1 MKALVTG
8 AGGFVGQTLVA
19 HLEAAG
25 DEVVGLDRAGGPDIT
40 DGAAVREAFARHR
53 PDAVYHLAAVT
64 HIGASWDAP
73 LEVFRINAEGTLN
86 VLAACAAAEVGRV
99 LVVGSADEYGAVRPE
114 DLPLTEEA
122 PLRPL
127 TPYGAS
133 KVAAEYLALQ
143 SFLGN
148 GLPTIRVRAF
158 NHSGRNQ
165 PDRFMIPGL
174 ARRIAAA
181 ERDGRKE
188 IPIGSVEPVR
198 DFTNVDDVVVAYRL
212 LVERGE
218 PGEVYNVCSGVGRS
232 VAEVA
237 EHLLGLAR
245 HAIEL
250 VPDPALMRP
259 VEVPR
264 LVGDNRRLREATG
277 WAPTISFEDTLA
289 AILDRW
295 RSEDSATSSGPRTE
309 PR

>member
-1 MKALVTG
+1 VKALVTG
-8 AGGFVGQTLVA
+8 AGGFVGQALVA

-25 DEVVGLDRAGGPDIT
+25 DMVVGLDRAAGPDIT
-40 DGAAVREAFARHR
+40 DGAAVREVVAGHR
-53 PDAVYHLAAVT
+53 PDVLYHLAAVT

-86 VLAACAAAEVGRV
+86 VLSACAAAGVDRV
-99 LVVGSADEYGAVRPE
+99 LVIGSADEYGAVRPE
-114 DLPLTEEA
+114 DLPLSEDA

-143 SFLGN
+143 AFLGER
-148 GLPTIRVRAF
+148 LPVIRVRAF
-158 NHSGRNQ
+158 NHTGPAQS
-165 PDRFMIPGL
+165 DRFMIPGL

-181 ERDGRKE
+181 EREGRKE
-188 IPIGSVEPVR
+188 IPVGSLDPVR
-198 DFTNVDDVVVAYRL
+198 DFTNVADVVAAYRL

-218 PGEVYNVCSGVGRS
+218 PGEVYNVCSGVGRR
-232 VAEVA
+232 VADVA

-250 VPDPALMRP
+250 VPDPALVRP

-264 LVGDNRRLREATG
+264 LVGDNTRLREATG
-277 WAPTISFEDTLA
+277 WQPAISFEDTLA

-295 RSEDSATSSGPRTE
+295 RAEEGTR
-309 PR
+309 

>member
-25 DEVVGLDRAGGPDIT
+25 DEVIGLDRAGGPDIT

-86 VLAACAAAEVGRV
+86 VLAASSAAEVGRV

-143 SFLGN
+143 AFLGD
-148 GLPTIRVRAF
+148 GLPVLRVRAF

-165 PDRFMIPGL
+165 SDRFMIPGL

-188 IPIGSVEPVR
+188 IPVGSLEPVR

-212 LVERGE
+212 LVERGD

-250 VPDPALMRP
+250 VPDPALVRP
-259 VEVPR
+259 IDVPR

-277 WAPTISFEDTLA
+277 WAPAISFEDTLA
-289 AILDRW
+289 AILDRA
-295 RSEDSATSSGPRTE
+295 RTEASGP
-309 PR
+309 

>member
-1 MKALVTG
+1 VKALVTG
-8 AGGFVGQTLVA
+8 AGGFVGQALVA

-25 DEVVGLDRAGGPDIT
+25 DEVVGIDHVTGPDIT
-40 DGAAVREAFARHR
+40 DPAGVRAAVDRHR

-64 HIGASWDAP
+64 HIGASWEAP
-73 LEVFRINAEGTLN
+73 LEVFRVNAEGTLN
-86 VLAACAAAEVGRV
+86 VLSACAAAGVGRV

-133 KVAAEYLALQ
+133 KVAADSLALQ
-143 SFLGN
+143 AFLGQ
-148 GLPTIRVRAF
+148 GLPVIRVRAF
-158 NHSGRNQ
+158 NHTGATQSE
-165 PDRFMIPGL
+165 RFMIPGL

-188 IPIGSVEPVR
+188 VPVGSLEPVR
-198 DFTNVDDVVVAYRL
+198 DYTDVADVVVAYRL

-237 EHLLGLAR
+237 DALLGLAR

-250 VPDPALMRP
+250 VPDPALLRP

-277 WAPTISFEDTLA
+277 WAPAIPFERTLA
-289 AILDRW
+289 AVLDRW
-295 RSEDSATSSGPRTE
+295 RAEVAAK
-309 PR
+309 

>member
-1 MKALVTG
+1 MKTLVTG
-8 AGGFVGQTLVA
+8 AGGFVGTALVD
-19 HLEAAG
+19 HLRAAG
-25 DEVVGLDRAGGPDIT
+25 DDVVGIDHASGPDIT
-40 DGAAVREAFARHR
+40 DPAGVRAVIERHR
-53 PDAVYHLAAVT
+53 PGAVYHLAAAT
-64 HIGASWDAP
+64 HIGSSWEAP
-73 LEVFRINAEGTLN
+73 LEVFRVNAEGTLN
-86 VLAACAAAEVGRV
+86 VLTACAATGVGRV

-133 KVAAEYLALQ
+133 KVAADYLALQ
-143 SFLGN
+143 AFLGQ
-148 GLPTIRVRAF
+148 GVPVIRARSF
-158 NHSGRNQ
+158 NHSGPTQ
-165 PDRFMIPGL
+165 SERFMIPGL

-188 IPIGSVEPVR
+188 IPVGSLEPVR
-198 DFTNVDDVVVAYRL
+198 DYTDVADVVVAYRL

-232 VAEVA
+232 VADVA
-237 EHLLGLAR
+237 DALLALAR

-250 VPDPALMRP
+250 VPDPSLLRP

-277 WAPTISFEDTLA
+277 WAPAIPFDQTLA
-289 AILDRW
+289 AVLDRW
-295 RSEDSATSSGPRTE
+295 RAE
-309 PR
+309 PPGR

>member
-1 MKALVTG
+1 VKALVTG
-8 AGGFVGQTLVA
+8 AGGFVGQTLVS
-19 HLEAAG
+19 HLEAEG
-25 DEVVGLDRAGGPDIT
+25 DDVVAVDRANGPDVT
-40 DGAAVREAFARHR
+40 DGAAVRDVIARER

-73 LEVFRINAEGTLN
+73 AEVFRINAEGTLN
-86 VLAACAAAEVGRV
+86 VLSACTAAGVDRV

-114 DLPLTEEA
+114 DLPLSEDA
-122 PLRPL
+122 PLRPM

-143 SFLGN
+143 AFLGEQ
-148 GLPTIRVRAF
+148 LPVIRVRAF
-158 NHSGRNQ
+158 NHTGRNQ

-181 ERDGRKE
+181 EREGRKE
-188 IPIGSVEPVR
+188 IPIGSLEPVR
-198 DFTNVDDVVVAYRL
+198 DFTNVEDVVVAYRL

-250 VPDPALMRP
+250 VPDPSLLRP

-264 LVGDNRRLREATG
+264 LVGDNTRLCQATG
-277 WAPTISFEDTLA
+277 WAPSISFDDTLA
-289 AILDRW
+289 QILDRW
-295 RSEDSATSSGPRTE
+295 RAEESR
-309 PR
+309 R

>member
-19 HLEAAG
+19 HLRHQG
-25 DEVVGLDRAGGPDIT
+25 DEVVAVDRANGPDVT
-40 DGAAVREAFARHR
+40 DSGAVREVIGRER

-73 LEVFRINAEGTLN
+73 LEVFRINAEGTFN
-86 VLAACAAAEVGRV
+86 VLAACKAAGVDRV

-114 DLPLTEEA
+114 DLPLSEEA

-133 KVAAEYLALQ
+133 KVAAE
-143 SFLGN
+143 FLGLQAFL
-148 GLPTIRVRAF
+148 GEQLPVIRVRAF
-158 NHSGRNQ
+158 NHTGRQQ

-188 IPIGSVEPVR
+188 IPVGSLEPVR
-198 DFTNVDDVVVAYRL
+198 DFTNVEDVVVAYRL

-218 PGEVYNVCSGVGRS
+218 PGEVYNVCSGVGHS

-237 EHLLGLAR
+237 EHLLALAR

-250 VPDPALMRP
+250 VPDPSLLRP

-264 LVGDNRRLREATG
+264 LVGDNTRLRQATG
-277 WAPTISFEDTLA
+277 WTPSIAFEDTLTQV
-289 AILDRW
+289 LDRW
-295 RSEDSATSSGPRTE
+295 RAEESGQ
-309 PR
+309 

>member
-1 MKALVTG
+1 VKALVTG
-8 AGGFVGQTLVA
+8 SGGFVGRTLVA

-25 DEVVGLDRAGGPDIT
+25 DEVVGLDRVGGPDIT
-40 DGAAVREAFARHR
+40 DPAAVRRIVEEHR
-53 PDAVYHLAAVT
+53 PDALYHLAAVT

-73 LEVFRINAEGTLN
+73 LEVFRTNTEGALN
-86 VLAACAAAEVGRV
+86 VLSACSAAGVGRV

-133 KVAAEYLALQ
+133 KVAAEYLGLQ
-143 SFLGN
+143 AFLGD
-148 GLPTIRVRAF
+148 GLGVIRVRAF
-158 NHSGRNQ
+158 NHTGRAQ
-165 PDRFMIPGL
+165 SDRFMIPGL

-188 IPIGSVEPVR
+188 IPVGSLEPVR
-198 DFTNVDDVVVAYRL
+198 DFTDVADVVVAYRL
-212 LVERGE
+212 LIERGE
-218 PGEVYNVCSGVGRS
+218 PGEVYNVCSGVGYS
-232 VAEVA
+232 VAQVA
-237 EHLLGLAR
+237 DQLLARAR

-250 VPDPALMRP
+250 VPDPALVRP

-277 WAPTISFEDTLA
+277 WSPAIPFDETLTA
-289 AILDRW
+289 VLDRW
-295 RSEDSATSSGPRTE
+295 RAEEAAR
-309 PR
+309 

>member
-8 AGGFVGQTLVA
+8 AGGFVGQTLTA
-19 HLEAAG
+19 HLRAEG
-25 DEVVGLDRAGGPDIT
+25 DEVVAIDRANGPDVT
-40 DGAAVREAFARHR
+40 DGAAVRDVIGRER

-73 LEVFRINAEGTLN
+73 AEVFRINAEGTLN
-86 VLAACAAAEVGRV
+86 VLAACVAAGVDRV

-114 DLPLTEEA
+114 DLPLSEDA

-133 KVAAEYLALQ
+133 KVAADYLALQ
-143 SFLGN
+143 AFLGE
-148 GLPTIRVRAF
+148 GLPTIRVRSF

-165 PDRFMIPGL
+165 SDRFMIPGL

-181 ERDGRKE
+181 ERHGRKE
-188 IPIGSVEPVR
+188 IPVGSLEPVR
-198 DFTNVDDVVVAYRL
+198 DFTNVEDVVVAYRL
-212 LVERGE
+212 LIERGE
-218 PGEVYNVCSGVGRS
+218 PGEVYNVCTGVGHS

-250 VPDPALMRP
+250 VPDPALVRP

-264 LVGDNRRLREATG
+264 LVGDNTRLRQATG
-277 WAPTISFEDTLA
+277 WAPAIPFEDTLA

-295 RSEDSATSSGPRTE
+295 RAEEARS
-309 PR
+309 

>member
-8 AGGFVGQTLVA
+8 AGGFVGQTLVS
-19 HLEAAG
+19 HLEAEG
-25 DEVVGLDRAGGPDIT
+25 DDVVAVDRANGPDVT
-40 DGAAVREAFARHR
+40 DGAAVRDVIGRER

-73 LEVFRINAEGTLN
+73 AEVFRINAEGTLN
-86 VLAACAAAEVGRV
+86 VLSACTSAGVDRV

-114 DLPLTEEA
+114 DLPLSEDA
-122 PLRPL
+122 PLRPM

-143 SFLGN
+143 AFLGEQ
-148 GLPTIRVRAF
+148 LPVIRVRAF
-158 NHSGRNQ
+158 NHTGRDQ

-181 ERDGRKE
+181 EREGRKE
-188 IPIGSVEPVR
+188 IPVGSLEPVR
-198 DFTNVDDVVVAYRL
+198 DFTNVEDVVVAYRL

-237 EHLLGLAR
+237 EHLLVLAR

-250 VPDPALMRP
+250 VPDPSLLRP

-264 LVGDNRRLREATG
+264 LVGDNTRLCQATG
-277 WAPTISFEDTLA
+277 WAPSISFEDTLA
-289 AILDRW
+289 QILDRW
-295 RSEDSATSSGPRTE
+295 RDEESPR
-309 PR
+309 

>member
-8 AGGFVGQTLVA
+8 AGGFAGQALVG
-19 HLEAAG
+19 HLEEAG
-25 DEVVGLDRAGGPDIT
+25 DEVVGLDRAAGPDIT
-40 DGAAVREAFARHR
+40 DAAAVRDVVARHR

-73 LEVFRINAEGTLN
+73 LEVFRINAEGTFN
-86 VLAACAAAEVGRV
+86 VLSACAAAGVDRV

-114 DLPLTEEA
+114 DLPLSEDA

-133 KVAAEYLALQ
+133 KVSADYLALQ
-143 SFLGN
+143 AFLGG
-148 GLPTIRVRAF
+148 GLPVIRVRAF
-158 NHSGRNQ
+158 NHTGPTQSE
-165 PDRFMIPGL
+165 RFMIPGL

-181 ERDGRKE
+181 ERENRKE
-188 IPIGSVEPVR
+188 IAIGSLEPVR
-198 DFTNVDDVVVAYRL
+198 DFTNVADVVTAYRL
-212 LVERGE
+212 LIERGE
-218 PGEVYNVCSGVGRS
+218 PGEVYNVCSGVGHS

-250 VPDPALMRP
+250 VPDPALVRP

-277 WAPTISFEDTLA
+277 WEPTIPFDETLA
-289 AILDRW
+289 SILERW
-295 RSEDSATSSGPRTE
+295 RVEVPDR
-309 PR
+309 

>member
-1 MKALVTG
+1 VKAIVTG
-8 AGGFVGQTLVA
+8 AGGFAGQELVR
-19 HLEAAG
+19 HLEDSG
-25 DEVVGLDRAGGPDIT
+25 DEVVGLERATGGNVT
-40 DGAAVREAFARHR
+40 DPEAMRSLIGRYR
-53 PDAVYHLAAVT
+53 PDALYHLAAVS
-64 HIGASWDAP
+64 HIGASWSAP
-73 LEVFRINAEGTLN
+73 VEVFRTNAEGALN
-86 VLAACAAAEVGRV
+86 VLRACVEAGVGRV

-143 SFLGN
+143 AHLGE
-148 GLPTIRVRAF
+148 GLPVLRVRAF
-158 NHSGRNQ
+158 NHTGPTQ
-165 PDRFMIPGL
+165 PDSFVIPAL

-181 ERDGRKE
+181 EREGRKE
-188 IPIGSVEPVR
+188 MPVGSLEPVR
-198 DFTNVDDVVVAYRL
+198 DFLDVADVVRAYRL

-218 PGEVYNVCSGVGRS
+218 PGEVYNVCSGTGHS

-237 EHLLGLAR
+237 EQLLALAR

-250 VPDPALMRP
+250 LPDPSLVRP

-277 WAPTISFEDTLA
+277 WAPTIPFDETLA

-295 RSEDSATSSGPRTE
+295 RAEAGPR
-309 PR
+309 

>member
-19 HLEAAG
+19 HLEAND
-25 DEVVGLDRAGGPDIT
+25 DEVVAVDRAHGPDVT
-40 DGAAVREAFARHR
+40 DGAAVREVIGRER

-73 LEVFRINAEGTLN
+73 LEVFRINAEGTFN
-86 VLAACAAAEVGRV
+86 VLAACKAAGVDRV

-114 DLPLTEEA
+114 DLPLSEEA

-133 KVAAEYLALQ
+133 KVAAE
-143 SFLGN
+143 FLGLQAFL
-148 GLPTIRVRAF
+148 GEQLPVIRVRAF
-158 NHSGRNQ
+158 NHTGREQ

-188 IPIGSVEPVR
+188 IPVGSLEPVR
-198 DFTNVDDVVVAYRL
+198 DFTNVEDVVVAYRL

-218 PGEVYNVCSGVGRS
+218 PGEVYNVCSGVGHS
-232 VAEVA
+232 VADVA
-237 EHLLGLAR
+237 DHLLALAR
-245 HAIEL
+245 HPIEL
-250 VPDPALMRP
+250 VPDPSLLRP

-264 LVGDNRRLREATG
+264 LVGDNTRLRQATG

-289 AILDRW
+289 AVLDRW
-295 RSEDSATSSGPRTE
+295 RSEEAG
-309 PR
+309 

>member
-8 AGGFVGQTLVA
+8 AGGFVGRALVA
-19 HLEAAG
+19 HLGAAG
-25 DEVVGLDRAGGPDIT
+25 DEVVGLDRADGPDIT
-40 DGAAVREAFARHR
+40 DAGEVRRTVEEHR

-73 LEVFRINAEGTLN
+73 LEVFRINAEGTFN
-86 VLAACAAAEVGRV
+86 VLSACSAAGAGRV

-133 KVAAEYLALQ
+133 KVAADYLGLQ
-143 SFLGN
+143 AFLGD
-148 GLPTIRVRAF
+148 GLPVIRVRAF
-158 NHSGRNQ
+158 NHTDPTQ
-165 PDRFMIPGL
+165 PDRFMVPGL
-174 ARRIAAA
+174 AHRIAAA

-188 IPIGSVEPVR
+188 IPVGSLEPVR
-198 DFTNVDDVVVAYRL
+198 DFTDVADVVAAYRL

-218 PGEVYNVCSGVGRS
+218 PGEVYNVCSGVGHS

-237 EHLLGLAR
+237 DRLLALAR

-250 VPDPALMRP
+250 VPDPALVRP

-277 WAPTISFEDTLA
+277 WAPAIPFDETLA

-295 RSEDSATSSGPRTE
+295 RAEEAGR
-309 PR
+309 

>member
-8 AGGFVGQTLVA
+8 AGGFVGRTLVA
-19 HLEAAG
+19 HLLAEG
-25 DEVVGLDRAGGPDIT
+25 DEVVAVDRAGGPDVT
-40 DGAAVREAFARHR
+40 DGAAVRDVIGREG

-73 LEVFRINAEGTLN
+73 AEVFRINAEGTLN
-86 VLAACAAAEVGRV
+86 VLSACKAAGVERV

-114 DLPLTEEA
+114 DLPLSEDA
-122 PLRPL
+122 PLRPM

-143 SFLGN
+143 AFLGEHV
-148 GLPTIRVRAF
+148 PVIRVRAF
-158 NHSGRNQ
+158 NHTGRDQ

-181 ERDGRKE
+181 EREGRKE
-188 IPIGSVEPVR
+188 IAVGSLEPVR
-198 DFTNVDDVVVAYRL
+198 DFTNVEDVVVAYRL

-218 PGEVYNVCSGVGRS
+218 PGEVYNVCSGVGHS
-232 VAEVA
+232 VAEIA
-237 EHLLGLAR
+237 GHLLALAR

-250 VPDPALMRP
+250 VPDPSLMRP

-264 LVGDNRRLREATG
+264 LVGDNTRLRRVTG
-277 WAPTISFEDTLA
+277 WTPAIPLEETLGQ
-289 AILDRW
+289 ILDRW
-295 RSEDSATSSGPRTE
+295 RAEESSR
-309 PR
+309 

>member
-1 MKALVTG
+1 VKALVTG
-8 AGGFVGQTLVA
+8 AGGFVGTALVG
-19 HLEAAG
+19 HLRAAG
-25 DEVVGLDRAGGPDIT
+25 DEVVGIDHATGPDIT
-40 DGAAVREAFARHR
+40 DPAGVRDVIGRNG

-64 HIGASWDAP
+64 HIGASWEAP
-73 LEVFRINAEGTLN
+73 VEVFRVNAEGTLN
-86 VLAACAAAEVGRV
+86 VLSACAAAGVARV

-133 KVAAEYLALQ
+133 KVAADYLALQ
-143 SFLGN
+143 AFLGRQ
-148 GLPTIRVRAF
+148 LPVIRVRAF
-158 NHSGRNQ
+158 NHSGAGQ
-165 PDRFMIPGL
+165 SERFMIPGL

-188 IPIGSVEPVR
+188 IPVGSLQPVR
-198 DFTNVDDVVVAYRL
+198 DYTDVADVVVAYRL

-237 EHLLGLAR
+237 DALLALAR

-250 VPDPALMRP
+250 VPDPALVRP

-277 WAPTISFEDTLA
+277 WTPAVPFEQTLVA
-289 AILDRW
+289 VLDRW
-295 RSEDSATSSGPRTE
+295 RAEAAGR
-309 PR
+309 

>member
-8 AGGFVGQTLVA
+8 AGGFVGQALA
-19 HLEAAG
+19 GHLAAAG
-25 DEVVGLDRAGGPDIT
+25 DEVVGLDRAEGPDIT
-40 DGAAVREAFARHR
+40 DSGAVRDLVIRHR

-86 VLAACAAAEVGRV
+86 VLSACAAAGVDRA

-114 DLPLTEEA
+114 DLPLSEDA

-143 SFLGN
+143 AFLGER
-148 GLPTIRVRAF
+148 LPVIRVRAF
-158 NHSGRNQ
+158 NHTGPTQ

-188 IPIGSVEPVR
+188 IPVGSLEPVR
-198 DFTNVDDVVVAYRL
+198 DYTNVADVVVAYRL

-237 EHLLGLAR
+237 DRLLALAR

-250 VPDPALMRP
+250 VPDPTLVRA

-277 WAPTISFEDTLA
+277 WAPEVPLEVTLK
-289 AILDRW
+289 AILERW
-295 RSEDSATSSGPRTE
+295 RT
-309 PR
+309 

>member
-1 MKALVTG
+1 MKALITG

-19 HLEAAG
+19 HLREHG
-25 DEVVGLDRAGGPDIT
+25 DDVVAVDRAHGPDVT
-40 DGAAVREAFARHR
+40 DAPAVREVIERER

-86 VLAACAAAEVGRV
+86 VLSACKAAGVDRV

-114 DLPLTEEA
+114 DLPLAEDA

-143 SFLGN
+143 AFLGEQ
-148 GLPTIRVRAF
+148 LPVIRVRAF
-158 NHSGRNQ
+158 NHTGRTQ

-188 IPIGSVEPVR
+188 IPIGSLEPVR
-198 DFTNVDDVVVAYRL
+198 DYTNVEDVVVAYRL

-218 PGEVYNVCSGVGRS
+218 PGEVYNVCSGVGHS

-237 EHLLGLAR
+237 DHLLSLAR

-250 VPDPALMRP
+250 VPDPSLLRP

-264 LVGDNRRLREATG
+264 LVGDNTRLRQTTG
-277 WAPTISFEDTLA
+277 WSPAISFEDTLA
-289 AILDRW
+289 QILDRW
-295 RSEDSATSSGPRTE
+295 RAEEASR
-309 PR
+309 

>member
-1 MKALVTG
+1 VKALVTG
-8 AGGFVGQTLVA
+8 AGGFVGQTLTA
-19 HLEAAG
+19 HLRDHG
-25 DEVVGLDRAGGPDIT
+25 DEVVAVDRAHGPDVT
-40 DGAAVREAFARHR
+40 DAAGVRDLIGRER
-53 PDAVYHLAAVT
+53 PEAVYHLAAVT

-73 LEVFRINAEGTLN
+73 AEVFRINAEGTLN
-86 VLAACAAAEVGRV
+86 VLSACAAAGVDRV

-114 DLPLTEEA
+114 DLPLAEEA

-143 SFLGN
+143 AFLGDS
-148 GLPTIRVRAF
+148 LPTIRVRAF
-158 NHSGRNQ
+158 NHTGRNQ

-181 ERDGRKE
+181 ERHGRKE
-188 IPIGSVEPVR
+188 IPVGSVEPVR
-198 DFTNVDDVVVAYRL
+198 DFTNVEDIVVAYRL
-212 LVERGE
+212 LVERGD
-218 PGEVYNVCSGVGRS
+218 PGEVYNVCSGVGHS

-237 EHLLGLAR
+237 ELLLGLAR

-250 VPDPALMRP
+250 APDPALVRP

-264 LVGDNRRLREATG
+264 LVGDNTRLREATG
-277 WAPTISFEDTLA
+277 WAPSIPFEETLA

-295 RSEDSATSSGPRTE
+295 RAEEAGSG
-309 PR
+309 

>member
-1 MKALVTG
+1 VKALITG
-8 AGGFVGQTLVA
+8 AGGFVGQALTR
-19 HLEAAG
+19 HLEASG
-25 DEVVGLDRAGGPDIT
+25 DTVVGLDRAGGPDIT
-40 DGAAVREAFARHR
+40 DQAGVREAIGGHR

-86 VLAACAAAEVGRV
+86 VLSACAAAGVDRV

-114 DLPLTEEA
+114 NLPLSEDA

-143 SFLGN
+143 AFLGD
-148 GLPTIRVRAF
+148 GLATIRVRAF
-158 NHSGRNQ
+158 NHTGRSQ

-181 ERDGRKE
+181 EREGRKE
-188 IPIGSVEPVR
+188 IPVGSLEPVR
-198 DFTNVDDVVVAYRL
+198 DFTNVEDVVVAYRL

-218 PGEVYNVCSGVGRS
+218 PGEVYNVCSGVGHS
-232 VAEVA
+232 VAQVA
-237 EHLLGLAR
+237 DLLLGMAR

-250 VPDPALMRP
+250 VPDPSLLRP

-264 LVGDNRRLREATG
+264 LVGDNTRLRQATG
-277 WAPTISFEDTLA
+277 WAPAITFEETLA

-295 RSEDSATSSGPRTE
+295 RAEESAG
-309 PR
+309 

>member
-1 MKALVTG
+1 VRALVTG

-19 HLEAAG
+19 HLQHEG
-25 DEVVGLDRAGGPDIT
+25 DEVVAVDRANGPDVT
-40 DGAAVREAFARHR
+40 DAAAVRDVIGRER

-73 LEVFRINAEGTLN
+73 LEVFRINAEGTFN
-86 VLAACAAAEVGRV
+86 VLSACKAAGVDRV

-114 DLPLTEEA
+114 DLPLTEDA

-133 KVAAEYLALQ
+133 KVAAE
-143 SFLGN
+143 FLGLQAFL
-148 GLPTIRVRAF
+148 GEQLPVIRVRAF
-158 NHSGRNQ
+158 NHTGRDQ

-188 IPIGSVEPVR
+188 IPIGSLEPVR
-198 DFTNVDDVVVAYRL
+198 DFTNVADVVVAYRL

-218 PGEVYNVCSGVGRS
+218 PGEVYNVCTGVGHS

-250 VPDPALMRP
+250 APDPSLLRP
-259 VEVPR
+259 IEVPR
-264 LVGDNRRLREATG
+264 LVGDNTRLRQTTG
-277 WAPTISFEDTLA
+277 WAPAIPFEDTLA
-289 AILDRW
+289 QILDRW
-295 RSEDSATSSGPRTE
+295 RAEEAAR
-309 PR
+309 

>member
-8 AGGFVGQTLVA
+8 AGGFVGTALVA
-19 HLEAAG
+19 HLESAG
-25 DEVVGLDRAGGPDIT
+25 DEVVGIDHVTGPDIT
-40 DGAAVREAFARHR
+40 DPAGVRDAVARHR

-73 LEVFRINAEGTLN
+73 LEVFRVNAEGTLN
-86 VLAACAAAEVGRV
+86 VLSGCAAAGVGRV

-133 KVAAEYLALQ
+133 KVAADSLALQ
-143 SFLGN
+143 SFLGQ
-148 GLPTIRVRAF
+148 GLPVIRVRAF
-158 NHSGRNQ
+158 NHTGATQSE
-165 PDRFMIPGL
+165 RFMIPGL

-188 IPIGSVEPVR
+188 VPVGSLEPVR
-198 DFTNVDDVVVAYRL
+198 DYTDVADVVVAYRL

-237 EHLLGLAR
+237 DQLLALAR

-250 VPDPALMRP
+250 VPDPALLRP

-277 WAPTISFEDTLA
+277 WAPAIPFEQTLA
-289 AILDRW
+289 AVLDRW
-295 RSEDSATSSGPRTE
+295 RAEVAGP
-309 PR
+309 

>member
-1 MKALVTG
+1 VKALVTG
-8 AGGFVGQTLVA
+8 AGGFVGQALVA

-25 DEVVGLDRAGGPDIT
+25 DVVVGLDRAAGPDIT
-40 DGAAVREAFARHR
+40 DGAAVREVVAGHR
-53 PDAVYHLAAVT
+53 PDVLYHLAAVT

-86 VLAACAAAEVGRV
+86 VLSACAAAGVDRV
-99 LVVGSADEYGAVRPE
+99 LVIGSADEYGAVRPE
-114 DLPLTEEA
+114 DLPLSEDA

-143 SFLGN
+143 AFLGER
-148 GLPTIRVRAF
+148 LPVIRVRAF
-158 NHSGRNQ
+158 NHTGPAQS
-165 PDRFMIPGL
+165 DRFMIPGL

-181 ERDGRKE
+181 EREGRKE
-188 IPIGSVEPVR
+188 IPVGSLDPVR
-198 DFTNVDDVVVAYRL
+198 DFTNVADVVAAYRL

-218 PGEVYNVCSGVGRS
+218 PGEVYNVCSGVGRR
-232 VAEVA
+232 VADVA

-250 VPDPALMRP
+250 VPDPALVRP

-264 LVGDNRRLREATG
+264 LVGDNTRLREATG
-277 WAPTISFEDTLA
+277 WQPAISFEDTLA

-295 RSEDSATSSGPRTE
+295 RAEEGTR
-309 PR
+309 